1 MPEDTLRE
9 IESHLEKVEDCSD
22 DSEVSYH
29 LHSAQQLIDVA
40 MHKIETPREGDRT
53 APSSIDD

>member
-1 MPEDTLRE
+1 MPEDALRE
-9 IESHLEKVEDCSD
+9 IESHLEKVEDSSD

-40 MHKIETPREGDRT
+40 MHKIETSREGDRT
-53 APSSIDD
+53 ASSPMED